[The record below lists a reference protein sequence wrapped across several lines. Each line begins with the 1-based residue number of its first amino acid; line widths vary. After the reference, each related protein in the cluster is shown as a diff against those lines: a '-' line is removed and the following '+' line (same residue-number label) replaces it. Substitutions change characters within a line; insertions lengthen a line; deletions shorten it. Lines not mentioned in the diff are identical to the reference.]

1 MAGKKTQKKQKR
13 HYKKP
18 PHDELVALFYEHN
31 GCVASV
37 AKALD
42 VNRKTV
48 YSWIDDFPELE
59 QHREKAKKQAIDFV
73 KSKLF
78 ERIEGVEMV
87 SQDGK
92 RVYKEPPNITAIIFY
107 LKTQAGWSEK
117 QEDNDKSTETT
128 LKGLAR
134 IIQMASDDYPDV

>member
-1 MAGKKTQKKQKR
+1 MAGKKKRQKQ

-18 PHDELVALFYEHN
+18 SNDELIELFYEHN
-31 GCVASV
+31 GCIASV
-37 AKALD
+37 AKALGIHR
-42 VNRKTV
+42 NTV
-48 YSWIDDFPELE
+48 YTWIGEFPELE
-59 QHREKAKKQAIDFV
+59 QHREQAKKQAIDFV

-78 ERIEGVEMV
+78 ERIEGVEIV
-87 SQDGK
+87 APDGK